1 MKYFAPLKK
10 KDMVTLIGLVIAGFA
25 WIMTD
30 QLFLKSSSHRF
41 IAFIIVMILLF
52 QAQFRLNKPLRIWYY
67 ANTLSSILLSVTVLL
82 SIVMHVIIAHDFVS
96 TLSHILL
103 LWLITGLMP
112 HVSAFIYAITGAR
125 QGE

>member
-1 MKYFAPLKK
+1 MKYFAPLKN
-10 KDMVTLIGLVIAGFA
+10 KDIVTLIGLVIAGFA

-67 ANTLSSILLSVTVLL
+67 ANTLSFILLSVTVLL

-112 HVSAFIYAITGAR
+112 HVSALIYAITGAK